1 MPNDLTYMWNLKTKQ
16 KSRFTDIKNRLV
28 VARGGREGMSETGE
42 RGQKVQTLGFPWWF
56 SG

>member
-28 VARGGREGMSETGE
+28 VARGGNGE
-42 RGQKVQTLGFPWWF
+42 REVKKVKRSKDINFWQ
-56 SG
+56 